1 MRNPEKD
8 AIEIAAKR
16 QKLMETGFLLFSQRT
31 IDQVSLEEIA
41 RKSGVGIATLYR
53 YFGTKLELVIAIS
66 VWQWTQYRQQFE
78 QELDTD
84 RNYKTAA
91 QEYAFFLDFF
101 LEMYRNHKELLRF
114 NQFFNIFI
122 EGTGVE
128 QGLIAPYTEIADWLA
143 ERFRRCWERG
153 ARDGTIKTDTPWMQ
167 AYTGTLH
174 LMLAAVTRYAV
185 GLVYQ
190 PQSGNDPE
198 QELLLLREMLLRQY
212 TK

>member
-78 QELDTD
+78 QKLDTD

-122 EGTGVE
+122 EGTGVPLLGKRR
-128 QGLIAPYTEIADWLA
+128 QGRYHKNRYTMDAGLYRYAPPDAGSGHQVCCWACISAA
-143 ERFRRCWERG
+143 ER
-153 ARDGTIKTDTPWMQ
+153 
-167 AYTGTLH
+167 
-174 LMLAAVTRYAV
+174 
-185 GLVYQ
+185 
-190 PQSGNDPE
+190 
-198 QELLLLREMLLRQY
+198 
-212 TK
+212 